1 MLQEQGTIQYD
12 SGTVLVT
19 QMQIYRLF
27 LFDIRPF
34 TYFTL
39 NDTPSPTLIANRTN
53 GGVQIKGNT
62 SGATGFVFGS
72 LTSGTQLVLTQVV
85 GTFSSGEKLIA
96 SDSSETGLII
106 ENSSNADLTISS
118 ISSFT
123 FADAR
128 QIHMSDD
135 DSGQDLVLTLYYK
148 QQQ

>member
-1 MLQEQGTIQYD
+1 M
-12 SGTVLVT
+12 
-19 QMQIYRLF
+19 
-27 LFDIRPF
+27 
-34 TYFTL
+34 
-39 NDTPSPTLIANRTN
+39 
-53 GGVQIKGNT
+53 QIKGNT

-135 DSGQDLVLTLYYK
+135 DSGQDFTSTLFLK
-148 QQQ
+148 QTTTATSGKMYS